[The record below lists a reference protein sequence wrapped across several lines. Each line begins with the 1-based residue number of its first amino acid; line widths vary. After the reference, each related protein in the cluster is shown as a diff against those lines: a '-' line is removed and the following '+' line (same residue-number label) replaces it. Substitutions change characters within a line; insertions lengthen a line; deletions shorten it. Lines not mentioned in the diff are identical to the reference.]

1 LQRALRL
8 IAAPQVYGGGVSFV
22 IHPYLWSESSF
33 FGLSTASAGSTIVS
47 GLSALFSDCVF
58 ANSSARTRSGGEFT
72 LRVSCCLVLG
82 SVARVNTLTN
92 SLFTVGDKISNP
104 ASGSDVRLLL

>member
-1 LQRALRL
+1 M
-8 IAAPQVYGGGVSFV
+8 SFV

-33 FGLSTASAGSTIVS
+33 FGLSTASAGSTIVL

-72 LRVSCCLVLG
+72 LRVSRCPVLG
-82 SVARVNTLTN
+82 SVSRINTLTN